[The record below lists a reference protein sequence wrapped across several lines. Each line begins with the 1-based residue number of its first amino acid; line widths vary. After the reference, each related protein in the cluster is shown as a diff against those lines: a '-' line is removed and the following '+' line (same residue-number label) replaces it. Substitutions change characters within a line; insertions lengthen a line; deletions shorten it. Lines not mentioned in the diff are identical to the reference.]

1 MTQDVR
7 RFSSPEA
14 DGGRVPWVDAAKGV
28 CIILVVMMHATLGVG
43 EAMGGEGFMHDV
55 VAFARPFRMPDFF
68 LVSGLFLSRVIDRG
82 WRGYADKRV
91 VHFLYFY
98 LLWLLIQ
105 SGVKFGQVSGGS
117 FSGFAG
123 HLAVALVEPYGTL
136 WFIYLLAVFSMV
148 TKLLRG
154 VPSMLLL
161 GAAAALEIA
170 PIHTEWFLLN
180 EFCERWV
187 YFLGGYLLAPHIF
200 RLADR
205 ATGRRAAA
213 LAILGVWAAVNGV
226 FALTPSGVAGYP
238 TLATLP
244 FVSLALGA
252 AGAMAIVT
260 MAALLTETRFARPF
274 RYAGR
279 HSIAVYLAF
288 FLPMAA
294 TRTALLK
301 LGIIQ
306 DVGLVS
312 LIVTIVAV
320 LLPLL
325 LERLVR
331 NTPAAFLFRRPAAFH
346 IAPPRTVRLQP
357 AE

>member
-1 MTQDVR
+1 
-7 RFSSPEA
+7 
-14 DGGRVPWVDAAKGV
+14 
-28 CIILVVMMHATLGVG
+28 
-43 EAMGGEGFMHDV
+43 
-55 VAFARPFRMPDFF
+55 
-68 LVSGLFLSRVIDRG
+68 
-82 WRGYADKRV
+82 
-91 VHFLYFY
+91 
-98 LLWLLIQ
+98 
-105 SGVKFGQVSGGS
+105 
-117 FSGFAG
+117 
-123 HLAVALVEPYGTL
+123 
-136 WFIYLLAVFSMV
+136 
-148 TKLLRG
+148 
-154 VPSMLLL
+154 
-161 GAAAALEIA
+161 
-170 PIHTEWFLLN
+170 LLN

-205 ATGRRAAA
+205 ATGRRAAV

>member
-1 MTQDVR
+1 MTQDMR
-7 RFSSPEA
+7 RSSQGAGE
-14 DGGRVPWVDAAKGV
+14 DRVPWVDTAKGV
-28 CIILVVMMHATLGVG
+28 CIVLVVMMHSTLGVG
-43 EAMGGEGFMHDV
+43 EAMGGEGFMHWI

-68 LVSGLFLSRVIDRG
+68 LVSGLFLSRVIDRD
-82 WRGYADKRV
+82 WRAYADKRV

-98 LLWLLIQ
+98 GLWLLIQ

-117 FSGFAG
+117 VSGFAG
-123 HLAVALVEPYGTL
+123 HLAVSLVEPYATL
-136 WFIYLLAVFSMV
+136 WFIYLLAVFSV
-148 TKLLRG
+148 LTKLLRG
-154 VPSMLLL
+154 APPMLLL
-161 GAAAALEIA
+161 SAAAALEIA
-170 PIHTEWFLLN
+170 PVHTEWFLFN
-180 EFCERWV
+180 EFCDRWA
-187 YFLGGYLLAPHIF
+187 YFLGGYILAPRIF
-200 RLADR
+200 GLAAWATAHR
-205 ATGRRAAA
+205 AVA
-213 LAILGVWAAVNGV
+213 LAILGLWAAVNGV
-226 FALTPSGVAGYP
+226 FAMTPSGFASFP

-244 FVSLALGA
+244 FVSLTLGA

-260 MAALLTETRFARPF
+260 MAALLTETGVARPF

-301 LGIIQ
+301 TGVIQ

-312 LIVTIVAV
+312 LIVTTVAV
-320 LLPLL
+320 LVPLL

-346 IAPPRTVRLQP
+346 IAPPRTMRLQP